1 MLYYIHGYQSEPN
14 STKGK
19 LLKEKLNTIPIRYR
33 DCKPEELKI
42 SDAIKKIKQQIQN
55 DNNIILIGS
64 SLGGLLAAKTA
75 LQLPNN
81 IRQLILL
88 NPAIIP
94 PTQYIT
100 KIQNLPEH
108 ILKEMQ
114 DPQLFKQK
122 IKPKIYIILGTMDD
136 IVPNWWSVEF
146 AKTQEA
152 TIQFLHDDHS
162 LTQHINKLP
171 NIIKKC
177 LDEKH

>member
-14 STKGK
+14 STKGT
-19 LLKEKLNTIPIRYR
+19 LFKEKLNAIPIKYR
-33 DCKPEELKI
+33 DCKPEQLKI
-42 SDAIKKIKQQIQN
+42 SDAIKKIKKQIQN
-55 DNNIILIGS
+55 DNNAIIIGS

-75 LQLPNN
+75 LENQN
-81 IRQLILL
+81 IKKLILL

-94 PTQYIT
+94 PTQDIT
-100 KIQNLPEH
+100 KIHELPEH